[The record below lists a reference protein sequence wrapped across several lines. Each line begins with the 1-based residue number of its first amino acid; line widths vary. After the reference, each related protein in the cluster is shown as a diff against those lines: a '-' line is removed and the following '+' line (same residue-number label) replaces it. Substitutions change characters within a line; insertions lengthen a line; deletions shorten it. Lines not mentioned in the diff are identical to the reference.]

1 MANYLINDEQ
11 LTSVAN
17 AIRAKTG
24 SSSGLSFPNG
34 FVSEIGELGT
44 ADHTAEDAL
53 LERNVSGTYSNKRVT
68 RVATYAF
75 QDCTGLTKVELGNCS
90 SIGANAFNGCTG
102 LTKVELGNCSSIG
115 TFAFSGCTGLQE
127 IWIDNNSVPDL
138 GSSAI
143 PNTFQS
149 GTGAIYVPANM
160 VSTYR
165 ASSSWENYKWHIVS
179 QEDYPVTNFDS
190 IQDSLS
196 DFCTKLANGTATYD
210 VGDFKTIDLGAEGK
224 IRFQVAAKNAD
235 ALASGSGNAAYT
247 WVAMDLLKTTHRMNP
262 SLSGTT
268 EGTGAIGGWGKSE
281 MRTYLNETI
290 WTLLPSELRAV
301 IKEVTKYSCIYDT
314 SNTKVSDDTTTD
326 KLWIPSVHE
335 VFNNT
340 TYETQGL
347 AYTGIFLN
355 KTNRKRSMPGASSA
369 AYWWERS
376 ASSTSEFKCVDNS
389 GNESNNGAHNSRG
402 VLLGFC
408 T

>member
-53 LERNVSGTYSNKRVT
+53 LQRNVSGTYSNKRVT
-68 RVATYAF
+68 SVASYAF
-75 QDCTGLTKVELGNCS
+75 QNCAELTKVELGNCS
-90 SIGANAFNGCTG
+90 SIGAY
-102 LTKVELGNCSSIG
+102 
-115 TFAFSGCTGLQE
+115 AFSGCMRLQE
-127 IWIDNNSVPDL
+127 IWIDSSSVPAIQ
-138 GSSAI
+138 SSSL
-143 PNTFQS
+143 PSQFTS
-149 GTGAIYVPANM
+149 GAGAIYVPASM
-160 VSTYR
+160 VASYR
-165 ASSSWENYKWHIVS
+165 ANSSWERQKWHIVS
-179 QEDYPVTNFDS
+179 QENYPVTNFDT
-190 IQDSLS
+190 IKDDLTA
-196 DFCTKLANGTATYD
+196 FCTKLANGTAAYD
-210 VGDFKTIDLGAEGK
+210 VGDFKTIDLGTEGK

-247 WVAMDLLKTTHRMNP
+247 WIAMDLLNSNHRMNP
-262 SLSGTT
+262 QLSDTT

-281 MRTYLNETI
+281 MRTYLSETI
-290 WTLLPSELRAV
+290 WPLLPSELRAV
-301 IKEVTKYSCIYDT
+301 IKEVTKYSCICDT
-314 SNTKVSDDTTTD
+314 SSTIISDDTTTD

-340 TYETQGL
+340 TYETQGP
-347 AYTGIFLN
+347 AYTGIFSSS
-355 KTNRKRSMPGASSA
+355 TNRKRFKQGASNA
-369 AYWWERS
+369 NNWWERS
-376 ASSTSEFKCVDNS
+376 AASTSYFGWVSSGGNDTVSNASNS
-389 GNESNNGAHNSRG
+389 NG